1 MLRNMIRK
9 DEYGVSPVIAVIL
22 MVAITVVLS
31 GVLWAMLTGLAPDE
45 PDSVKIPMSNPIEKT
60 YAWQLEITE
69 VSGTLNLEDAKFLVI
84 DNEGA
89 LVYSITTNNANP
101 SAFTKGK
108 STVYAMTLGPNAVKD
123 ASNNTIDG
131 DDALSEYSGCYIVY
145 LDQNSD
151 QKVNAGDSIYVYKDN
166 DADGIE
172 EVSANYIF
180 RIMANSDMAGEK
192 GL

>member
-45 PDSVKIPMSNPIEKT
+45 PDSVKIPMSKPIEKI
-60 YAWQLEITE
+60 YGWQLEITE

-101 SAFTKGK
+101 SAFTKGQ

-131 DDALSEYSGCYIVY
+131 DDALSEYSGCYLVY

-151 QKVNAGDSIYVYKDN
+151 QKVNAGDSIYVYKDY
-166 DADGIE
+166 DADGTE
-172 EVSANYIF
+172 EISANYIF
-180 RIMANSDMAGEK
+180 RIMANNDMAGEK